1 MFWTVRVFSPSLFLF
16 FSRSLSL
23 LASAMMKKKKC
34 HRSYAPP
41 GDTHSP
47 PRSINGILA
56 ATSCLPGFVPRPRI
70 QRDAG
75 LDLTPAAGWRLLTD
89 DGECWASL
97 ELWLM
102 ASVFVWVLVNE
113 ESSRRSLCL
122 LVGRRGPPL
131 YRNALIDIPSVLINK
146 RTHTFADSG
155 GVCFV
160 ATFFFFGLYWS
171 WLKILCEFGGRS
183 AVVLHLELF
192 Y

>member
-1 MFWTVRVFSPSLFLF
+1 MDRACFQPFSFF

-41 GDTHSP
+41 GDTRP
-47 PRSINGILA
+47 PPIDKRDTCRPFLSA
-56 ATSCLPGFVPRPRI
+56 RRFVPRPRI

-89 DGECWASL
+89 EGECWASL

-160 ATFFFFGLYWS
+160 ATFFFFFWPL
-171 WLKILCEFGGRS
+171 
-183 AVVLHLELF
+183 LELAKDSV
-192 Y
+192 